1 MARKGLVFIITALF
15 AAATLVLGGPVSG
28 PDGVRPDAAS
38 AQAQAGS
45 EDNRAGGAGGPGGQG
60 GSSAVVVVVPIEG
73 TIEYGVAAFLKRALD
88 HASDIDAAA
97 VLLEIDTFGGLVAA
111 ATEMR
116 DVILE
121 SRVPVIGL
129 VQGRAWSA
137 GALLALSCEKLAMR
151 TGSSIGAAE
160 SRPNDEKTI
169 SAVRAEFEATARARG
184 RDPKV
189 AAAMVDVDIEIPGV
203 VGKGKLLALAAEDA
217 YDLGMC
223 DAVVSGRPEALAM
236 FGYGGA
242 SIVEMK
248 PSFAELVARGVT
260 YPLVAE
266 ILLTVGFL
274 GIIVELL
281 TPGFG
286 IPGTVGLVSLA
297 LFFGGR
303 MVAGLAGW
311 EVVALFIAGFV
322 LLAIEALVLPGFGV
336 AGVLGIVAIFASLFL
351 SFPTPAE
358 ALTVVTVAIFA
369 TLLLA
374 VAFLVFLSSRRGPDR
389 GPLAGLILRES
400 QKPEEGYLPSGRMDG
415 LLGKAGI
422 ALTKLRPVGTVRIE
436 GQRIDA
442 ISEGEWIEEHTP
454 VKVVKVEGAKVV
466 VAAENGGGGSNREP
480 MNDGEST
487 KREV

>member
-1 MARKGLVFIITALF
+1 MARKGLAFVLAAL
-15 AAATLVLGGPVSG
+15 AVISALVLGVPVFG
-28 PDGVRPDAAS
+28 PDGACPDTAYAQTPVRSEGGSAS
-38 AQAQAGS
+38 
-45 EDNRAGGAGGPGGQG
+45 GAGGLGGED
-60 GSSAVVVVVPIEG
+60 GSSATVVVVPIKG
-73 TIEYGVAAFLKRALD
+73 TIEYGVAAFLKRALA
-88 HASDIDAAA
+88 HAQDIGASA

-116 DVILE
+116 DAILE
-121 SRVPVIGL
+121 SRVPVMGL
-129 VQGRAWSA
+129 VHGRAWSA
-137 GALLALSCEKLAMR
+137 GALLALSCEKLAMQA
-151 TGSSIGAAE
+151 GSSMGAAE
-160 SRPNDEKTI
+160 SIPKDEKTI
-169 SAVRAEFEATARARG
+169 SALRAEFEATARARG

-242 SIVEMK
+242 SIVEMR
-248 PSFAELVARGVT
+248 PSFAELIARGVT

-311 EVVALFIAGFV
+311 EVVALFIVGFV

-351 SFPTPAE
+351 SFPTAAE

-369 TLLLA
+369 TLLLTI
-374 VAFLVFLSSRRGPDR
+374 AFLVLLSSRRGPDR

-400 QKPEEGYLPSGRMDG
+400 EKSEEGYVPASRMDG
-415 LLGKAGI
+415 LLGKTGI
-422 ALTKLRPVGTVRIE
+422 ALTKLRPAGIVKIE
-436 GQRIDA
+436 GQRVDA
-442 ISEGEWIEEHTP
+442 ISEGEWIEEHTR
-454 VKVVKVEGAKVV
+454 VRVVRVEGAKVV
-466 VAAENGGGGSNREP
+466 VAPEDGGGPQLGANE
-480 MNDGEST
+480 
-487 KREV
+487 